1 MTTRFSTIRVEKR
14 VKEEA
19 AVVFATFGLSV
30 SDAVNGFLRET
41 IAARGTLAAAPKE
54 YPARTVEERR
64 AALHKLFELAD
75 RNPVLPK
82 DYKFNREECYDR
94 AIFRR

>member
-1 MTTRFSTIRVEKR
+1 MTTRFSTVRVEKR

-19 AVVFATFGLSV
+19 AVVFATLGLSV
-30 SDAVNGFLRET
+30 SDAVNGFLREA
-41 IAARGTLAAAPKE
+41 IAARGMTVAAPKE

-64 AALHKLFELAD
+64 AAIHALLEFAR

-94 AIFRR
+94 AVFRR